1 LRSVV
6 GWMSSFT
13 STMASPGGPPPGI
26 ATRWIATRW
35 TATRWIDEARST
47 LLTRVARAR
56 HVLEKGRALIVFDT
70 ESQQCLLMLKEQ
82 VPKELLG

>member
-1 LRSVV
+1 MRSVV

-13 STMASPGGPPPGI
+13 STMASPGGPPPG
-26 ATRWIATRW
+26 IATRW

-56 HVLEKGRALIVFDT
+56 HVLEKGRALIVFDS
-70 ESQQCLLMLKEQ
+70 ESQKCMPMLKGAGAE
-82 VPKELLG
+82 GTTG